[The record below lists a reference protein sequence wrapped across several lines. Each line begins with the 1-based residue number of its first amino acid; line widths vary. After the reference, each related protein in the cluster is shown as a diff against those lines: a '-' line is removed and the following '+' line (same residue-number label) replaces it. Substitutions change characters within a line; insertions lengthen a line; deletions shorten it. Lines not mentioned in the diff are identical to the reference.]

1 MRRFRFVLGGL
12 LALFSSAALAKPV
25 PRGVQIEIQSRTPVF
40 GGESFGDHG
49 AYEKLTGRAWFL
61 IDPTDPQN
69 RGVADLALA
78 QRDRDGLVHYDVDL
92 VILRPIDGKKAR
104 RVLLYDVV
112 NRGIKTAGMLN
123 GGAIG
128 LTDPIDKGDAL
139 LMRQGVTVVWS
150 GWQGDFLTSGSGP
163 KLISGAFP
171 LVTGKTG
178 PVTGRTSTETIFDK
192 PDGNVMR
199 LPYAALSLDQSKAVL
214 TVQAVTGSPKRVIPP
229 SQWRFLDDGNVEVTR
244 PADMDAGAIYRFEYT
259 AKDPKLYGLGFTAT
273 RDLIAFLRHG
283 SAAEGN
289 PLGDIGQAPCEKNA
303 ASACVN
309 PAGGVYASTIA
320 WGVSQSGRY
329 LRDYLYQ
336 GFNRD
341 TAGRR
346 VFDGVMAVIPGGRQT
361 FTNYRFAEPGRF
373 SRQHEDHDVPGF
385 GFPYAYGTL
394 RDPVTGRTDGILRAC
409 EASATCPKLM
419 HFDTSGEFWQAG
431 ASLVG
436 TGGTDR
442 DVPFPANV
450 RAYMLAGG
458 AHAPGLMM
466 PACRYPANPMTY
478 SNALRALFLGMID
491 WTLDKQAPPP
501 SRWPSLAKGELVP
514 VASLRGPANI
524 AWARV
529 VNEPIPPAGK
539 PAWPIF
545 VPAIDADGNDKPGIR
560 LPQVAAPVGTLL
572 GWNLRKAGYGEGDL
586 CLLSGTFLP
595 FAADRATRGT
605 DPRLSLA
612 ERYPSGREPAL
623 RKAADE
629 LVAARL
635 LLPEDAEAAVKNP
648 EGYAPRR

>member
-1 MRRFRFVLGGL
+1 
-12 LALFSSAALAKPV
+12 
-25 PRGVQIEIQSRTPVF
+25 
-40 GGESFGDHG
+40 HG
-49 AYEKLTGRAWFL
+49 AYEKITALAWL
-61 IDPTDPQN
+61 KIDPKAPENQGITDI
-69 RGVADLALA
+69 ALA
-78 QRDRDGLVHYDVDL
+78 QRDADGLVRYDTDL
-92 VILRPIDGKKAR
+92 IILRPIDGRKAR
-104 RVLLYDVV
+104 RVLVYDVV
-112 NRGIKTAGMLN
+112 NRGIKTVGMLN

-150 GWQGDFLTSGSGP
+150 GWQGDFRTSSEGP
-163 KLISGAFP
+163 QPIGGHFP
-171 LVTGKTG
+171 LLTGKAG
-178 PVTGRTSTETIFDK
+178 PVTGRTSTETIFDRA
-192 PDGNVMR
+192 DGKVMR
-199 LPYAALSLDQSKAVL
+199 LPYPALTLDQGKAML

-229 SQWRFLDDGNVEVTR
+229 AQWRYLDDGNVEVTR
-244 PADMDAGAIYRFEYT
+244 PADMDAGAIYHFEYV
-259 AKDPKLYGLGFTAT
+259 AKDPKLFGLGFAAT
-273 RDLIAFLRHG
+273 RDLVAFLRHG

-289 PLGDIGQAPCEKNA
+289 PLADIASAPCDKTA
-303 ASACVN
+303 VGACAN
-309 PAGGVYASTIA
+309 PAGGAFASAIA

-341 TAGRR
+341 TSGLR
-346 VFDGVMAVIPGGRQT
+346 VFDGVMAVIPGARRT

-385 GFPYAYGTL
+385 SFPYAYSTL

-409 EASATCPKLM
+409 EATQTCPKLM

-436 TGGTDR
+436 TGGTGH
-442 DVPFPANV
+442 DVPFPPNV

-466 PACRYPANPMTY
+466 PACRYPANPMLY
-478 SNALRALFLGMID
+478 SNALRALFLAMVD
-491 WTLDKQAPPP
+491 WTLDRQAPPP

-514 VASLRGPANI
+514 PASLRGPAGI
-524 AWARV
+524 TWAKV
-529 VNEPIPPAGK
+529 INEPIPPAGK

-545 VPAIDADGNDKPGIR
+545 VPAIDADGNDLPGIR
-560 LPQVAAPVGTLL
+560 PPQVAAPVGTLL

-595 FAADRATRGT
+595 FAADRAARGS

-612 ERYPSGREPAL
+612 ERYPAGRETEL
-623 RKAADE
+623 RKAADA

-635 LLPEDAEAAVKNP
+635 LLPEDAEAAVRNP